1 MMGRK
6 RVKGKP
12 PLEVGETYT
21 CVRVGDA
28 YFIKGNDGVL
38 ERVELQ
44 VISEEEARRL
54 MRASGMEEEV

>member
-1 MMGRK
+1 MGRK

-12 PLEVGETYT
+12 PLEVGKTYD
-21 CVRVGDA
+21 CVRVGDT

-44 VISEEEARRL
+44 VISAEEARRL
-54 MRASGMEEEV
+54 LQASGMAEEV